1 MSFISIIEA
10 IFAVTQLYW
19 AWQARRWIVKHMR
32 TARAR
37 ILVGAGIAVLYFG
50 MMAFNFHWFSMS
62 PTPARLTLGQAL
74 LGAPF
79 QWWAASSVVGF
90 LVAMLFAIARLVA
103 RIGSA
108 IGQRLVARKATA
120 LESPGR
126 RQFLAR
132 TATLAVGSPF
142 VAGSYGLLW
151 GRLNLETTEKR
162 IRLARLPK
170 AFDGFRIAQLSDI
183 HIGPFMPEQEIRKY
197 VAIANALKP
206 DMTVLTGD
214 FVTWVG
220 DPQEAVVSALSG
232 LRAPF
237 GVFGCLGNH
246 DAWAKVEDSITALFR
261 EIGFRIL
268 RQEAVDIA
276 IHGEAF
282 HLMGIDFQSLRRF
295 GPGGTRVVRRFL
307 DGVEGLRSP
316 DLVNILL
323 SHNPDTF
330 DRAAELGIELS
341 LAGHTHGGQ
350 VALEFIS
357 PEIAPSRLVTPYVS
371 GWFEKPGGQLY
382 VNRGIGTIG
391 VPIRIGAPPE
401 ITLFELTRG

>member
-1 MSFISIIEA
+1 M
-10 IFAVTQLYW
+10 
-19 AWQARRWIVKHMR
+19 
-32 TARAR
+32 
-37 ILVGAGIAVLYFG
+37 
-50 MMAFNFHWFSMS
+50 
-62 PTPARLTLGQAL
+62 
-74 LGAPF
+74 
-79 QWWAASSVVGF
+79 
-90 LVAMLFAIARLVA
+90 
-103 RIGSA
+103 
-108 IGQRLVARKATA
+108 
-120 LESPGR
+120 
-126 RQFLAR
+126 
-132 TATLAVGSPF
+132 
-142 VAGSYGLLW
+142 
-151 GRLNLETTEKR
+151 NLETTEKH
-162 IRLARLPK
+162 ICLARLPK